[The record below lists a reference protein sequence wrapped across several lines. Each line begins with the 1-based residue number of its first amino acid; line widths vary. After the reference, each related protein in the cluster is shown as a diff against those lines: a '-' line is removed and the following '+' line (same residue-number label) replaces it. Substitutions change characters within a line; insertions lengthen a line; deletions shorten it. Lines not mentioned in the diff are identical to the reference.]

1 MQGREFIKMFLF
13 GVAVCACAST
23 SSPGD
28 PVLTVG
34 GDYPTAVTLVTSTCT
49 GITVQSQ
56 PTSVSHASGS
66 NTVVL
71 THAGLAYNGTVA
83 TTGVFTTT
91 PKAVTAGNDTHTLT
105 ISGQFTTSGFTATVA
120 AAVTGSGNPACAYS
134 VQWVGTKTGSPN
146 VIPG

>member
-13 GVAVCACAST
+13 GLAMSACASA
-23 SSPGD
+23 SSPGN
-28 PVLTVG
+28 PELSVG
-34 GDYPTAVTLVTSTCT
+34 GNYPTVVSLVTSTCS

-56 PTSVSHASGS
+56 ATSVSHASGS
-66 NTVVL
+66 STVVL

-83 TTGVFTTT
+83 TNGTFTTT
-91 PKAVTAGNDTHTLT
+91 PKAVAAGSDTHTLT
-105 ISGQFTTSGFTATVA
+105 IRGQFTTTGFTATVD
-120 AAVTGSGNPACAYS
+120 AAVTRPGSTACAYS

>member
-1 MQGREFIKMFLF
+1 MQGREFLKMFLF
-13 GVAVCACAST
+13 GLAMSACAST
-23 SSPGD
+23 SSPDD
-28 PVLTVG
+28 PELSVG
-34 GDYPTAVTLVTSTCT
+34 GSYPTVVSLIASTCT

-56 PTSVSHASGS
+56 ATSVSHTSGS
-66 NTVVL
+66 STVVL

-83 TTGVFTTT
+83 ANGTFTTT
-91 PKAVTAGNDTHTLT
+91 PKAVPAGSDTHTLT

-120 AAVTGSGNPACAYS
+120 VAVTGPSPTCTYS